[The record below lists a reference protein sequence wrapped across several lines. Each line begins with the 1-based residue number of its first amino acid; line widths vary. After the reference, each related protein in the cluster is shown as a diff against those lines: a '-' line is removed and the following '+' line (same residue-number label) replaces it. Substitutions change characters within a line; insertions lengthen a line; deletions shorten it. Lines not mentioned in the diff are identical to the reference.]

1 MSLLS
6 QTELAFCGR
15 ASMFWKPDVPSPAFP
30 EPDRKERRMFRK
42 IAPRQSAVALVAFA
56 TALIAFAGT
65 GYAGHG
71 PLPNHDPA
79 CTASQNPVAVG
90 GVFTLSATALPT
102 TDPVW
107 LIVQPPSGSGTV
119 SLVYVAPD
127 GTWSG
132 AELAG
137 QSGTWTYSFSGLMN
151 NKKYGT
157 VETCSVQA
165 N

>member
-1 MSLLS
+1 
-6 QTELAFCGR
+6 
-15 ASMFWKPDVPSPAFP
+15 
-30 EPDRKERRMFRK
+30 MFRK
-42 IAPRQSAVALVAFA
+42 IAARHSTVAFA
-56 TALIAFAGT
+56 AVATALFAFAGA

-79 CTASQNPVAVG
+79 CTASPSPVVVG
-90 GVFTLSATALPT
+90 QPFTLSATALPT

-107 LIVQPPSGSGTV
+107 LIVQPPSGNSTV
-119 SLVYVAPD
+119 GVVYVNSD
-127 GTWSG
+127 GIWSG
-132 AELAG
+132 PEVAN
-137 QSGTWTYSFSGLMN
+137 QSGMWTYSFSGLMN